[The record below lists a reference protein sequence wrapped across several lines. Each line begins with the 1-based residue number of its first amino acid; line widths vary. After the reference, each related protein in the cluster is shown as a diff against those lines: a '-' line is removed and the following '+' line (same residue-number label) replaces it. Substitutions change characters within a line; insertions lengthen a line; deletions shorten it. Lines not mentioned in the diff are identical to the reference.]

1 MELRQQLRVDLRE
14 ALKAR
19 EKEAVTALR
28 ILLAAIDNAE
38 AVPTDPSFVPITGRT
53 NDVPRKLL
61 TEADVQQILQAEAIK
76 QREALAECER
86 LGQDEAAKQIR
97 TELVVMSRYLG
108 SENS

>member
-1 MELRQQLRVDLRE
+1 MELRQQLKVDLRE

-19 EKEAVTALR
+19 QKEAVTALR

-61 TEADVQQILQAEAIK
+61 TEAEVQQILRAEAAK

-86 LGQDEAAKQIR
+86 LGQDNIAQQIR
-97 TELVVMSRYLG
+97 SELSVMSRYL
-108 SENS
+108 ST